1 MIRRPPRSTR
11 TDTLFPYTTLFRS
24 WGQWCRRNRLDPP
37 SAKPHDVSRWV
48 RSLAGLELSDE
59 TIRAMATIE
68 RYIVNVG
75 WEYRMAGIADPNAA
89 PLVKLEMKTAR
100 KPLGVRPRQA
110 PSPRSTDDTA
120 VLGST
125 PWEVCLFHI
134 ILTRC

>member
-24 WGQWCRRNRLDPP
+24 IWGQWCRRNRLDPP

-75 WEYRMAGIADPNAA
+75 WAYRMAGIADPTAA
-89 PLVKLEMKTAR
+89 PLVKLEMKAAR
-100 KPLGVRPRQA
+100 KSLGEIGRASCRARVG
-110 PSPRSTDDTA
+110 TY
-120 VLGST
+120 V
-125 PWEVCLFHI
+125 
-134 ILTRC
+134 